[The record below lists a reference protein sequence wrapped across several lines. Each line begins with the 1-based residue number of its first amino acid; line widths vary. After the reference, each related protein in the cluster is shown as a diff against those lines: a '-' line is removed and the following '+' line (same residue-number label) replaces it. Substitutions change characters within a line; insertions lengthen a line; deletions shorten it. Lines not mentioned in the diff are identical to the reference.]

1 MRQLYIYLALEMERT
16 LQDKY
21 IFNLVYSAQE
31 EGWRLDKAAIAIQ
44 TNPFSAQREYNNI
57 ISFNNKIIK
66 TI

>member
-31 EGWRLDKAAIAIQ
+31 EGWRLDKAAIAI
-44 TNPFSAQREYNNI
+44 
-57 ISFNNKIIK
+57 
-66 TI
+66 